1 MRSSRWRTDTSYS
14 AKKRSDLRWRVER
27 DLIAVWMTLPMA
39 ESKLKI
45 SNICYQ
51 RNPGR
56 TWSSRMNSVDLK
68 EFWTRSS
75 LRLAN
80 SETSS
85 EMEGRARLDRGMDD
99 IADGRKQV
107 EDLKYMLSEK
117 SRQNMELQ
125 DELGRSKRVLDEK
138 FFEAGKLRDE
148 SNAKG
153 D

>member
-75 LRLAN
+75 LSLAS
-80 SETSS
+80 SET
-85 EMEGRARLDRGMDD
+85 RAMPKAIKSLILDH
-99 IADGRKQV
+99 KWQS
-107 EDLKYMLSEK
+107 LKEILIS
-117 SRQNMELQ
+117 
-125 DELGRSKRVLDEK
+125 
-138 FFEAGKLRDE
+138 
-148 SNAKG
+148 
-153 D
+153 